1 MSTDT
6 VKLSTGQKG
15 QKIAEAFDPFVN
27 PLTEGIGELQRLEAT
42 EAGLKV
48 RIGGTVA
55 EAISAMMAVGSSAEE
70 AQERIL
76 RTVGPD
82 YKWPTVQ
89 AWTRAYTVAQTLP
102 EPIREACLAGEA
114 FGVDALQA
122 IGRVP
127 EKDDERATFAQSLSD
142 SGTFGTYKVRDAVTA
157 HKGQKAPKGTA
168 EKAADIVKRVNG
180 EKGEAYR
187 GFVRE
192 ASEAGLSEEKIVS
205 LTLAAY
211 TAMSGKDSEKWH
223 RNAAEEI
230 VSAVVAPERTEA

>member
-15 QKIAEAFDPFVN
+15 KAIADALDPFV
-27 PLTEGIGELQRLEAT
+27 PVISEGISELQRLEAS

-48 RIGGTVA
+48 RIGGTIS
-55 EAISAMMAVGSSAEE
+55 EAVQAMTSAGASAEE

-82 YKWPTVQ
+82 YKWSTVQ
-89 AWTRAYTVAQTLP
+89 AWTRAYVVASTLP
-102 EPIREACLAGEA
+102 DPIREACLAGEA

-157 HKGQKAPKGTA
+157 HKGQKAPKSNA
-168 EKAADIVKRVNG
+168 ERAADIVKRING
-180 EKGEAYR
+180 EKGEGYR
-187 GFVRE
+187 ALVLAARD
-192 ASEAGLSEEKIVS
+192 SGLAEEGCVS
-205 LTLAAY
+205 LVLAGYSAL
-211 TAMSGKDSEKWH
+211 TGKDAEKYH
-223 RNAAEEI
+223 RDAVEET
-230 VSAVVAPERTEA
+230 VQAVYRPAS